1 MRAVVLPAANQPLVV
16 VDDHPAAGTGRRGG
30 EIIDVTACGVCHSDI
45 HVVDGDFP
53 SPLPIVLGHEV
64 TGVHSELGPVML
76 YAPWGC
82 GNCQQCTDG
91 EEMICANATE
101 AGLFTDGG
109 YSEQMWVKDRR
120 YLAPLDGLDPI
131 SSAPLA
137 CGGLT
142 AYRAVRHGLD
152 ILHNVGERGRALVI
166 GAGGLGQ
173 YAITYLRMMSDAQVI
188 ALDLAEDKRGQA
200 IQIGAHEAV
209 GADAEIAPCDVVIDF
224 IGADVTLATAAAT
237 VARKGTVIVV
247 GLAAGT
253 TPFGLTVVAPEA
265 RFMSSFWGTRSEMDD
280 LLALARREPS
290 IVRPVE
296 TLPLAD
302 AQSAHDRLR
311 SGQFTSR
318 LVLLP

>member
-1 MRAVVLPAANQPLVV
+1 MRAVVLPAANEKLVV
-16 VDDHPAAGTGRRGG
+16 VDDHPAAGTGREGG
-30 EIIDVTACGVCHSDI
+30 EVIDVTACGVCHSDI

-53 SPLPIVLGHEV
+53 SPLPIVMGHEV
-64 TGVHSELGPVML
+64 TGVHAELGPVML

-82 GNCQQCTDG
+82 GNCQQCSDG

-131 SSAPLA
+131 ASAPLA

-173 YAITYLRMMSDAQVI
+173 YAISYLRLMSDAHVV
-188 ALDLAEDKRGQA
+188 ALDLAEDKRGEA

-209 GADAEIAPCDVVIDF
+209 APGEDLSPFDVVLDF
-224 IGADVTLATAAAT
+224 IGADVTLGTAAT
-237 VARKGTVIVV
+237 KVGRKGAVIVV
-247 GLAAGT
+247 GLAGGT
-253 TPFGLTVVAPEA
+253 VPFGLTSVPPET

-302 AQSAHDRLR
+302 AQTAHDRLR
-311 SGQFTSR
+311 RGDFTSR
-318 LVLLP
+318 LVLVP